1 MKKLVASLAL
11 FVIVIS
17 TLFAVP
23 QIARAVDV
31 IKPVCDAQNGINDS
45 QVCKD
50 DLTHSA
56 DNPIFGPSGVMTRAI
71 SIVSLVVGIVSIII
85 IVIAGIKFMTS
96 QGNPQAVSTARNQII
111 YAIIGIVV
119 ASLAQGLVAL
129 ILRKL

>member
-1 MKKLVASLAL
+1 MKKLVSSLAL